1 MRSMLAFFAS
11 CALGMSLSLAV
22 TGGAIAQSHS
32 IQNNQSGSQSGV
44 VSESRSITAAVNMVE
59 IRGNV
64 DLRMRQ
70 GSTPQLIVRAQP
82 KWMPKIT
89 TSHGGERLVIETE
102 KQSWTVGREATP
114 VVELTIPN
122 LRELGISGSGDAD
135 VSGFKGDQLQLSL
148 AGSGNAKFA
157 GQYNAVKAS
166 MAGSGNLKMDAG
178 AGEKMDF
185 NLAGSGDAT
194 VSGSGKTLVLS
205 LAGSG
210 AFNGKDLKVDSVR
223 VSSAG
228 SGNAAVFA
236 ASAIAVS
243 AVGSGDVSVYGK
255 PSQRSVSKVGSGV
268 VNWQ

>member
-1 MRSMLAFFAS
+1 MKSVLPFLAS
-11 CALGMSLSLAV
+11 CAIGLSLSLAV
-22 TGGAIAQSHS
+22 AGVATAQTNSG
-32 IQNNQSGSQSGV
+32 QNSQSGSQAGV

-70 GSTPQLIVRAQP
+70 GATPQLVVRAQP

-89 TSHGGERLVIETE
+89 TSQGGARLVIETE
-102 KQSWTVGREATP
+102 KESWTVGREATP

-122 LRELGISGSGDAD
+122 LRELSISGSGDAD
-135 VSGFKGDQLQLSL
+135 VSGFKGDQLHLSL
-148 AGSGNAKFA
+148 AGSGSAKFA
-157 GQYNAVKAS
+157 GQYSMVKTS

-178 AGEKMDF
+178 AGEKLNF

-194 VSGSGKTLVLS
+194 VSGSGKSLELS
-205 LAGSG
+205 IAGSG

-236 ASAIAVS
+236 TSAIAVS
-243 AVGSGDVSVYGK
+243 AVGSGDVSIYGK
-255 PSQRSVSKVGSGV
+255 PSQRSVSKVGSGG
-268 VNWQ
+268 VNYQ

>member
-1 MRSMLAFFAS
+1 MKSVLPFLAS
-11 CALGMSLSLAV
+11 CAVGLSLGLAV
-22 TGGAIAQSHS
+22 AGDAFAQTNSG
-32 IQNNQSGSQSGV
+32 QNSQPGV
-44 VSESRSITAAVNMVE
+44 VSESRSVTAEVTMVE

-70 GSTPQLIVRAQP
+70 GATPQLIVRAQP
-82 KWMPKIT
+82 KWMPRIT
-89 TSHGGERLVIETE
+89 TTHGGARLVIETE
-102 KQSWTVGREATP
+102 KESWTVGRNATP

-122 LRELGISGSGDAD
+122 LRELSISGSGDAD
-135 VSGFKGDQLQLSL
+135 VSGFKGDQLQVSL
-148 AGSGNAKFA
+148 AGSGSAKFA

-178 AGEKMDF
+178 AGQTLNF

-194 VSGSGKTLVLS
+194 VSGSGKSLELS
-205 LAGSG
+205 IAGSG

-236 ASAIAVS
+236 TNAIAVS

-255 PSQRSVSKVGSGV
+255 PPQRSVSKVGSGV